1 MRIGLLLI
9 LLLFLVAG
17 CSNKNPHYDPSK
29 SHHREDGFANR
40 YSGREKKEG
49 FWKWQW
55 ERRVADLPK
64 PPLSPI
70 KPIEPDLSFIQN
82 NRTQTAATWIGHATV
97 LLQTAGL
104 NILTDPQWS
113 DRASPVSFA
122 GPIRHQKPGVPFDQL
137 PPIDVVLISHNHYD
151 HLDLQT
157 VQDLMA
163 NHPGVRFYVPLGVD
177 TWFARNQQ
185 THIQETKSAIKHVAM
200 QSLPLTLSKVHYFH
214 QDHQNLRSKNLLQRI
229 HH

>member
-1 MRIGLLLI
+1 MRIGLLLLS
-9 LLLFLVAG
+9 LLLLMTG
-17 CSNKNPHYDPSK
+17 CSNKNPHFDPSK

-40 YSGREKKEG
+40 YSGRAKKEG
-49 FWKWQW
+49 FWQWQW
-55 ERRVADLPK
+55 ERRVANLPK

-70 KPIEPDLSFIQN
+70 KPIEPDLSFIQT
-82 NRTQTAATWIGHATV
+82 NRTQTAATWVGHATV

-122 GPIRHQKPGVPFDQL
+122 GPKRHQMPGVQFDQL

-157 VQDLMA
+157 VRDLMA
-163 NHPGVRFYVPLGVD
+163 KHPGIHFYVPLGLCACVD
-177 TWFARNQQ
+177 
-185 THIQETKSAIKHVAM
+185 
-200 QSLPLTLSKVHYFH
+200 
-214 QDHQNLRSKNLLQRI
+214 RSVEG
-229 HH
+229 